1 MATKDC
7 PPRPPRGAPKNA
19 NASGVPTSP
28 MELLILYHQNPSIA
42 LRNQI
47 VQRHGGLVRKIAHR
61 LSLSCPEPYEDLEH
75 IGYIGLIRAVERF
88 NPSLGR
94 AFSSFAVPYI
104 RGEMLH
110 FLRDRS
116 GVVKIPRRWRD
127 LEKNGEA
134 AQKTLS
140 EVLGRPPQDAEI
152 ASFLQISLHEWRQIL
167 LATRNCKPLS
177 LDATVVQSSFD
188 GSVTLADTLIDT
200 NYQLWQYRQE
210 ETLQLQV
217 ALGQLEV
224 KTRSCI
230 ESVFF
235 QDMPR
240 YEVAK
245 CMGVSPMTIGRWIH
259 QGINQLVFMLQVAP
273 VQSAS

>member
-7 PPRPPRGAPKNA
+7 PPRPPRGSPKNA
-19 NASGVPTSP
+19 HLPGAPTPP
-28 MELLILYHQNPSIA
+28 MEMLVLYHQNPSIA

-47 VQRHGGLVRKIAHR
+47 VQRHSGLVRKIAHR
-61 LSLSCPEPYEDLEH
+61 LSVSCTEPYEDLEQ

-88 NPSLGR
+88 DPSLGR

-116 GVVKIPRRWRD
+116 PAVKIPRRWRELQKD
-127 LEKNGEA
+127 GEA

-140 EVLGRPPQDAEI
+140 VRLGRPPQDAEI
-152 ASFLQISLHEWRQIL
+152 ANFLQISLQEWRQIL
-167 LATRNCKPLS
+167 QAVHNCKTLS

-188 GSVTLADTLIDT
+188 GAVTLAETLIDT

-210 ETLQLQV
+210 ERLQLQI
-217 ALGQLEV
+217 ALGQLEG

-235 QDMPR
+235 QDIPR

-259 QGINQLVFMLQVAP
+259 QGISQLVFMLQVSP